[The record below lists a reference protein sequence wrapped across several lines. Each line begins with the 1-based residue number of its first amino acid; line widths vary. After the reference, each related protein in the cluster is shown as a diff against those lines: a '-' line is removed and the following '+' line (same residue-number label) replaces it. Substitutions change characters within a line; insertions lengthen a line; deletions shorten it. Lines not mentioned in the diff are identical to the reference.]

1 MHVFGVT
8 DCDASLSF
16 SPCAVIGGSVDGGVA
31 VTGVPSSDNE
41 LLVQAVT
48 LHSLS
53 APAASLSRLYR
64 NKISYLNV
72 EFLKTK

>member
-1 MHVFGVT
+1 MT
-8 DCDASLSF
+8 DYDVSSSF

-41 LLVQAVT
+41 LFVKAVA

-53 APAASLSRLYR
+53 APAASLSRLR
-64 NKISYLNV
+64 
-72 EFLKTK
+72 KTK